1 MFNHTSVRQAAA
13 VVLAVL
19 LGGAIGGCQIDEGS
33 AALPAV
39 EGAPAF
45 APATMRIHPLT
56 HIEKGEQTGLPAGQ
70 CTVVLHLELKDRF
83 GDSVKGLGTL
93 RLELFK
99 PGAGVSPGIESQA
112 LTWDVNDL
120 AEPEGNSRRFD
131 QSTRTY
137 RIPLVAPA
145 WVAAWGNKD
154 ANGATQ
160 GWLKLRAVLTTT
172 EGPTRYLEDEFVLAG

>member
-1 MFNHTSVRQAAA
+1 MMAA
-13 VVLAVL
+13 VLAAG
-19 LGGAIGGCQIDEGS
+19 LGGCKIDDGNT
-33 AALPAV
+33 ALPAV

-45 APATMRIHPLT
+45 SPATMRIHPLT
-56 HIEKGEQTGLPAGQ
+56 HIERVAQAGLPAGQ

-112 LTWDVNDL
+112 LTWDVDDL

-145 WVAAWGNKD
+145 WVAAWGSKD
-154 ANGATQ
+154 ATGATQ

-172 EGPTRYLEDEFVLAG
+172 EGPERYLEDEFVLAG